1 MKPLDPRL
9 LGYARA
15 TRAYLGATVVLGA
28 GHAVLL
34 IAQAGLLA
42 DAITAVFLDGAAI
55 TAVTVA
61 LPGGLE
67 VPVLA
72 ALASTV
78 TARAAVAWMQEV
90 AAARS
95 AAAVKS
101 QLRTRLLT
109 HIAELGPAGG
119 RFAGE
124 HIASHGTGTGA
135 SRMGTGGS
143 GRGAGEI
150 AAVVGNGLDALDAY
164 FARYL
169 PQLVLAVLVPGLLLA
184 RLWPADLI
192 ATVTIAVTLPLIP
205 VFMALVGMHTEAQNR
220 RQFRLLARLSHHFL
234 DVVAGLPTLKLFG
247 RARAQAGI
255 IRRISDEQR
264 RHTMRTLRT
273 AFLSSLVLE
282 LLSTL
287 SVALV
292 AVGIGLRLV
301 HGSLDLG
308 TALLVLILAPE
319 AYRPLREVGANYH
332 ASAEGLAA
340 AEEVF
345 TILETPPA
353 RTAAPP
359 ADSPARP
366 SRGGASPAAEDPALR
381 DAGDDNG
388 PVQGDGRA
396 FRGEG
401 GAMRGGHKAMQGGH
415 KATRGEDKA
424 MRGGHKAMQGG
435 HKAMQ
440 GGHKAI
446 QGGHKATQGTGG
458 ALTGGDASLRGEGLV
473 FDGVEV
479 RFAGRPG
486 VALRLDATVR
496 PGEVV
501 ALTGASGCGKS
512 TALAVLLGF
521 VDASAGQVRAD
532 GVPLKDLDLAAWRRR
547 IAWVP
552 QRPHLF
558 AASVYD
564 NIALTG
570 NADGPDVVAAARAA
584 GADGFV
590 RALPEAYATMLGD
603 AGTGL
608 SAGQRQRIAL
618 ARAFLR
624 DAPIVL
630 LDEPTANL
638 DAVTAAGVMDAIR
651 RLAHGRTVIIAA
663 HRPELI
669 ALADREIHLAGE
681 RVPA

>member
-15 TRAYLGATVVLGA
+15 TRAYLAATVVLGVV
-28 GHAVLL
+28 HAVLL
-34 IAQAGLLA
+34 ITQAVLIA
-42 DAITAVFLDGAAI
+42 AAITAVFLDGAGV
-55 TAVTVA
+55 TAVTAA
-61 LPGGLE
+61 LPGGVTIPVILALAL
-67 VPVLA
+67 VVLA
-72 ALASTV
+72 RS
-78 TARAAVAWMQEV
+78 AVAWLQEL

-101 QLRTRLLT
+101 QLRHRLLT
-109 HIAELGPAGG
+109 HIAAQGPAGAPTG
-119 RFAGE
+119 SAGQRS
-124 HIASHGTGTGA
+124 AAGARPAGATTGHAGKTSAGGA
-135 SRMGTGGS
+135 RP
-143 GRGAGEI
+143 AGEI
-150 AAVVGNGLDALDAY
+150 AALAGNGLDALDAY

-184 RLWPADLI
+184 RLLPADVI

-205 VFMALVGMHTEAQNR
+205 LFMALVGMHTEAQNR

-255 IRRISDEQR
+255 IARISDDQR

-282 LLSTL
+282 LLATL

-292 AVGIGLRLV
+292 AVGVGLRLV
-301 HGSLDLG
+301 HGDLDLT

-345 TILETPPA
+345 TILETPL
-353 RTAAPP
+353 
-359 ADSPARP
+359 
-366 SRGGASPAAEDPALR
+366 PAAGTIAPR
-381 DAGDDNG
+381 DGD
-388 PVQGDGRA
+388 
-396 FRGEG
+396 
-401 GAMRGGHKAMQGGH
+401 
-415 KATRGEDKA
+415 
-424 MRGGHKAMQGG
+424 
-435 HKAMQ
+435 
-440 GGHKAI
+440 I
-446 QGGHKATQGTGG
+446 
-458 ALTGGDASLRGEGLV
+458 V
-473 FDGVEV
+473 FADVEV
-479 RFAGRPG
+479 RFPGRAGA
-486 VALRLDATVR
+486 ALRLDATIR
-496 PGEVV
+496 PGEIV
-501 ALTGASGCGKS
+501 ALTGPSGCGKS
-512 TALAVLLGF
+512 TALAVLLGY
-521 VDASAGQVRAD
+521 VTASSGRVSAG
-532 GVPLKDLDLAAWRRR
+532 GVPLKDLDPEAWRRR

-558 AASVYD
+558 AASVGE
-564 NIALTG
+564 NIALTDSAQG
-570 NADGPDVVAAARAA
+570 SEVVAAARAA

-590 RALPEAYATMLGD
+590 RQLPEGYATVLGD
-603 AGTGL
+603 AGAGL

-638 DAVTAAGVMDAIR
+638 DTETAAGVMGAIR
-651 RLAHGRTVIIAA
+651 RLARGRTVIIAA

-669 ALADREIHLAGE
+669 ALADREIRLTGE
-681 RVPA
+681 LVPA

>member
-15 TRAYLGATVVLGA
+15 TRAYLAATVVLGVV
-28 GHAVLL
+28 H
-34 IAQAGLLA
+34 AGLLVA
-42 DAITAVFLDGAAI
+42 QATLLAAAITAVFLDGAAI
-55 TAVTVA
+55 TESRAAGMPT
-61 LPGGLE
+61 P
-67 VPVLA
+67 A
-72 ALASTV
+72 ALALV
-78 TARAAVAWMQEV
+78 VVARSAVAWAQEV
-90 AAARS
+90 TSARA

-101 QLRTRLLT
+101 QLRRRLLA
-109 HIAELGPAGG
+109 HVAARGPAGVP
-119 RFAGE
+119 
-124 HIASHGTGTGA
+124 S
-135 SRMGTGGS
+135 S
-143 GRGAGEI
+143 GEI
-150 AAVVGNGLDALDAY
+150 ATLAGDGLDALDAY

-169 PQLVLAVLVPGLLLA
+169 PQLVLAVLVPGLLLV
-184 RLWPADLI
+184 RLLPADLI

-205 VFMALVGMHTEAQNR
+205 LFMVLVGRHTEARNR

-247 RARAQAGI
+247 RARVQAGI
-255 IRRISDEQR
+255 IRRISDDQR

-282 LLSTL
+282 LLATL

-301 HGSLDLG
+301 HGDLDLA

-345 TILETPPA
+345 AILETPLP
-353 RTAAPP
+353 TGGTVPP
-359 ADSPARP
+359 R
-366 SRGGASPAAEDPALR
+366 
-381 DAGDDNG
+381 AGDIVFDRVVVRY
-388 PVQGDGRA
+388 PGRA
-396 FRGEG
+396 
-401 GAMRGGHKAMQGGH
+401 GA
-415 KATRGEDKA
+415 
-424 MRGGHKAMQGG
+424 
-435 HKAMQ
+435 
-440 GGHKAI
+440 
-446 QGGHKATQGTGG
+446 
-458 ALTGGDASLRGEGLV
+458 
-473 FDGVEV
+473 
-479 RFAGRPG
+479 
-486 VALRLDATVR
+486 ALRLDATIR
-496 PGEVV
+496 AGEVV
-501 ALTGASGCGKS
+501 ALTGPSGCGKS

-521 VDASAGQVRAD
+521 VTPSAGTVSAG
-532 GVPLKDLDLAAWRRR
+532 GVPLTDLDLAAWRRR

-558 AASVYD
+558 ACSVYE

-570 NADGPDVVAAARAA
+570 NADGPEVVAAARKAD
-584 GADGFV
+584 ADGFV
-590 RALPEAYATMLGD
+590 QQLPEAYATVLGD

-638 DAVTAAGVMDAIR
+638 DTETAAGVMDAIR
-651 RLAHGRTVIIAA
+651 RLARGRTVIIAA

-669 ALADREIHLAGE
+669 ALADRVIDLTDAL
-681 RVPA
+681 VPA